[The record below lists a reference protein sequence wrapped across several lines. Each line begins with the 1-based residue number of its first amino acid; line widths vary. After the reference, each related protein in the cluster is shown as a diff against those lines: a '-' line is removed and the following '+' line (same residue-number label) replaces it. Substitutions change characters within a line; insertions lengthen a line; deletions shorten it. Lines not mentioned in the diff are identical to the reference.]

1 MGSSQSMATSPNFSD
16 SPDSPDSHKY
26 RLPPIEKP
34 YMTLDRIIDGNCDFL
49 DSHKEKTLRVGVIHT
64 LPSEP
69 LSGQVI
75 CIGDGPPKR
84 LREFS
89 RQGPIAKYMFEGNV
103 LFRVFPCAEDAVCY
117 HLNTRNIDVI
127 REVPSSIRRLYRPM
141 SLDSDELDVIET
153 IFRKK

>member
-1 MGSSQSMATSPNFSD
+1 MGSSQSMSTSPNF
-16 SPDSPDSHKY
+16 PDSEKY

-49 DSHKEKTLRVGVIHT
+49 AGHKEKTLRVGVIHT

-84 LREFS
+84 LKEFS
-89 RQGPIAKYMFEGNV
+89 TQESTVKYTFEGDIQ
-103 LFRVFPCAEDAVCY
+103 LRVFPCNEGAVCY
-117 HLNTRNIDVI
+117 HLNTRNLDVI

-153 IFRKK
+153 IFHKRLNQ